1 MVMELKMKTYRNSL
15 LMVLL
20 VVFGFLAVGCTDT
33 GASEGTIKA
42 SGTIEA
48 VEVVIS
54 TEKGG
59 RIAEVWVSEGQSL
72 EQDTPVFM
80 LEDKFLESQYAQVE
94 TALAIAKAN
103 YNLVAAGLTREQKDA
118 AISAARLDL
127 IVAEQAL
134 QSLYDNADI
143 MLAGT
148 QQIIAAADKAIE
160 ASQRRLNNY
169 AQTASQA
176 NIDQAFANMV
186 LARDKY
192 DDAKEDFEEHENKPE
207 DNLSRAAALS
217 KMAQAKNDYDATVR
231 LYNSTI
237 SFGDDLDI
245 ATAEADLAMAQAQLS
260 AAQRDYADLSDGPDP
275 DNVILA
281 EAQVDFARAQLAL
294 AEAELPTPEQ
304 LAVAQAQVDA
314 AKANLAAVQ
323 VQIDKLIVTT
333 PISGVVMTRNI
344 EAGELIQPG
353 VFAMT
358 ISQLDTMTVTVYV
371 SETQYGKIN
380 LGDTAQL
387 SVDSFPLRT
396 FNATV
401 TRIANQAEYTPRN
414 VQTQEERQN
423 TVYAIE
429 LSVEDPDWVLKPGMP
444 SDVVF
449 DL

>member
-1 MVMELKMKTYRNSL
+1 MKVYRNIAH
-15 LMVLL
+15 MVFLI
-20 VVFGFLAVGCTDT
+20 VVAILGSGCSSS
-33 GASEGTIKA
+33 ANVEVAIHA
-42 SGTIEA
+42 SGTIES
-48 VEVVIS
+48 VDVMIS

-59 RIAEVWVSEGQSL
+59 RIAEVWVSEGQWL
-72 EQDTPVFM
+72 EQDTPVFR
-80 LEDKFLESQYAQVE
+80 LEDNILESQYQQIE
-94 TALAIAKAN
+94 TALAIAEAN

-118 AISAARLDL
+118 AISAAKLDL
-127 IVAEQAL
+127 VVAEQAL
-134 QSLYDNADI
+134 AALYDNADI

-231 LYNSTI
+231 LYNSFI
-237 SFGDDLDI
+237 GYGDDLDI

-260 AAQRDYADLSDGPDP
+260 AAQRDYADLGDGPDP
-275 DNVILA
+275 DSVVLA
-281 EAQVDFARAQLAL
+281 EAQVDFASAQLAL

-344 EAGELIQPG
+344 ETGELIQPG
-353 VFAMT
+353 VIALT

-414 VQTQEERQN
+414 VQTQEERQI

-429 LSVEDPDWVLKPGMP
+429 LSVDDPDGRLKPGMP
-444 SDVVF
+444 SDVIF